1 MKKSQLI
8 ELRSFIKQFLME
20 MPYRGALPAATPA
33 SKDDPDW
40 EDNQKAN
47 ANDRRQLDNFHRSKK
62 FIKEANWAFEDFPQ
76 DIYILPASGFH
87 GSNDTRTFSLEG
99 QDAIDYIENE
109 LATGSG
115 SSYVEDNDIESKLSS
130 GATIIVSHIDW
141 LKPGFL
147 PTAWMVIHAI
157 CDSDP
162 LRIANLNE
170 LVREIS
176 RYVSANLSVRD
187 IRNCLTMKSAKTLSN
202 TEGDG
207 AAEIMVQELAT
218 RRGFHWKIPENL
230 PAAERDELEEKF
242 LGLKDIMSGF
252 KEHFMASA
260 SAKSGMAI
268 VVNTYPQLN

>member
-20 MPYRGALPAATPA
+20 MPYRGALPAAIPA
-33 SKDDPDW
+33 WKDDPDW
-40 EDNQKAN
+40 EDSQKAN
-47 ANDRRQLDNFHRSKK
+47 ANDRRKLDNFHRSKK
-62 FIKEANWAFEDFPQ
+62 FIKQATWAFEDFPQ
-76 DIYILPASGFH
+76 DVYILPVTDFH

-99 QDAIDYIENE
+99 QEALDYIKNE
-109 LATGSG
+109 LA
-115 SSYVEDNDIESKLSS
+115 YVDVGNINSLLSS
-130 GATIIVSHIDW
+130 GATIIVSHINW

-162 LRIANLNE
+162 LRIGNLNE

-176 RYVSANLSVRD
+176 SYVSEKLSVRD
-187 IRNCLTMKSAKTLSN
+187 IRNCLTMKSAPKLSN

-218 RRGFHWKIPENL
+218 RIGFHWEIPEEL
-230 PAAERDELEEKF
+230 PDAERDELEEKF
-242 LGLKDIMSGF
+242 WGLKDIMSGF
-252 KEHFMASA
+252 KEQFMASA

-268 VVNTYPQLN
+268 VVNTYPRTN